1 MKTLALFFVLIF
13 GVLPIGYSQS
23 SVSVTVSG
31 IQNQKGTIYLAL
43 FDNSKSFPI
52 KGKQYKG
59 VRLEA
64 IGSSVNYVF
73 KNLPEGK
80 YAVSVYHDENGNGRL
95 DKNIF
100 GAPTEAYAFSRN
112 ARGYFGP
119 PDFSAAAIFINNGQ
133 SRNLTIDLKK

>member
-1 MKTLALFFVLIF
+1 MKTIALSFVLIF
-13 GVLPIGYSQS
+13 CVIPLGYTQS

-43 FDNSKSFPI
+43 FNNSKSFPI

-59 VRLEA
+59 VQLEA
-64 IGSSVNYVF
+64 NGSSVNYVF
-73 KNLPEGK
+73 RNLPEGK

-112 ARGYFGP
+112 AKGYFGP
-119 PDFSAAAIFINNGQ
+119 PDFAAAAIFLNNSQ
-133 SRNLTIDLKK
+133 SRNLTIDLRK

>member
-1 MKTLALFFVLIF
+1 MKRKGLLFVFFFSVI
-13 GVLPIGYSQS
+13 PIGYTQS
-23 SVSVTVSG
+23 TVSVTVSG

-43 FDNSKSFPI
+43 FNNSKSFPI

-64 IGSSVNYVF
+64 NGSSVNYVF
-73 KNLPEGK
+73 KNLPKGK
-80 YAVSVYHDENGNGRL
+80 YAVSVYHDENDNGRL

-119 PDFSAAAIFINNGQ
+119 PDFTAAAIFVQTNQ
-133 SRNLTIDLKK
+133 KRNLTIDLRK

>member
-1 MKTLALFFVLIF
+1 MKRIGLLFVFFFSVIPF
-13 GVLPIGYSQS
+13 GYTQS
-23 SVSVTVSG
+23 TVSVTVSG

-43 FDNSKSFPI
+43 FNNSKSFPI

-64 IGSSVNYVF
+64 NGSSVNYVF
-73 KNLPEGK
+73 KNLPKGK

-119 PDFSAAAIFINNGQ
+119 PNFTAAAIFVHTNQ
-133 SRNLTIDLKK
+133 KRNLTIDLRK